1 MNKKMLSLTIF
12 TLFSSS
18 AFADVNYL
26 CVADFASGFHYDED
40 HHAWENA
47 TFLPGE
53 RFMISERREDNYKVE
68 KIGENSTWSA
78 KCKRRTDQTDDSFS
92 CMSGANQFH
101 FNRKELRFTSFRY
114 FGYWNGSTDSLSISI
129 GRCFPE

>member
-12 TLFSSS
+12 TLFSTS

-26 CVADFASGFHYDED
+26 CVTDFASGLHYDED
-40 HHAWENA
+40 HQAWENA

-53 RFMISERREDNYKVE
+53 RFMIRERRQDTYQVE

-78 KCKRRTDQTDDSFS
+78 KCTRRTDQTDDSFS

-101 FNRKELRFTSFRY
+101 FNRKEMRFASFRY